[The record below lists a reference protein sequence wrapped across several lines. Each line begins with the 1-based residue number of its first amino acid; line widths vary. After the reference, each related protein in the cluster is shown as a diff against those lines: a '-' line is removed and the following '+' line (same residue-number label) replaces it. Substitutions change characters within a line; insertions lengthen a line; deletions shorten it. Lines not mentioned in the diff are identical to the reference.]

1 MNKNQL
7 NDVVFEALFRQ
18 AVIDE
23 FEEEIRMRPSNEE
36 LSNMYTFSQKFE
48 AHMKKIFKKDNRKVF
63 INKIML
69 YTKKA
74 AVILLILLGCVFSIL
89 LFNEEVQA
97 TVNKIII
104 EIYEK
109 FNSIIYK
116 GEQTSFEEKN
126 WILNY
131 LPQGYIVKSTK
142 KLGNGIIID
151 YENDNKNI
159 ITFTYSPDIGSTNI
173 SIDNENHEVIKCKTL
188 GEDAYCAIAKN
199 SKFDN
204 MVVWDKENYIFYLNG
219 KEEIDELIKMAESL
233 TEK

>member
-23 FEEEIRMRPSNEE
+23 FEEEIKRRPSNEE
-36 LSNMYTFSQKFE
+36 LISIYTFSQKFE
-48 AHMKKIFKKDNRKVF
+48 VQMKNLFKKDNRKVL
-63 INKIML
+63 INKFML
-69 YTKKA
+69 YTRKA
-74 AVILLILLGCVFSIL
+74 AVILLILFGCLFSIL
-89 LFNEEVQA
+89 LLNKEVQA

-109 FNSIIYK
+109 FSSIIYK
-116 GEQTSFEEKN
+116 GEKADFEEKD
-126 WILNY
+126 WILSY
-131 LPQGYIVKSTK
+131 LPQGYTVKNTE

-159 ITFTYSPDIGSTNI
+159 ITFTYSPNIGSTNI
-173 SIDNENHEVIKCKTL
+173 SIDNENHEIIKYKIL
-188 GEDAYCAIAKN
+188 GEEAYCAITKN

-204 MVVWDKENYIFYLNG
+204 MVVWDKENYIFYLSG
-219 KEEIDELIKMAESL
+219 KEDINELKKMAESL